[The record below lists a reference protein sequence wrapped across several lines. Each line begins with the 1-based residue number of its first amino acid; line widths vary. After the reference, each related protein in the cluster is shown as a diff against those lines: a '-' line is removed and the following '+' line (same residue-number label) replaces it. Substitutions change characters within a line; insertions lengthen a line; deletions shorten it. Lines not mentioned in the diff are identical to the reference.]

1 MNAVQTTNEVVRSN
15 VSLNDDN
22 TTEKKSQGYVRKK
35 PSHPSKNIALLL
47 YPDCDGHAVALAKV
61 MSKWDYTYIL
71 HDKDEFET
79 EDVDMHGGTS
89 DGDILTEEDTER
101 LKKKHYHVLIHLPM
115 KKEATQVAKEL
126 KLEQRFVQRISDRTA
141 MLCYLIHTG
150 MYDKYQYKP
159 EEVHSNR
166 PSLFREAL
174 NSVSTDSE
182 KLEKMIRIIQNKKCV
197 SVDFALLMLA
207 KEGMTQFALK
217 HYSVVRDIVECVRSD
232 VYRIMY
238 PPTTL
243 QTQLKERA
251 LREYRSDQVEMLSS
265 GDDLPF

>member
-1 MNAVQTTNEVVRSN
+1 MNAVQTTAEVVRSK
-15 VSLNDDN
+15 VPRTDDN

-35 PSHPSKNIALLL
+35 PQNPSKNIALLL
-47 YPDCDGHAVALAKV
+47 YPDCDGHAEALAKV

-79 EDVDMHGGTS
+79 EDVDMHGGAS

-174 NSVSTDSE
+174 NSVNTNTE
-182 KLEKMIRIIQNKKCV
+182 KLERMIAIIQNKKCV
-197 SVDFALLMLA
+197 TTSFALKVLA
-207 KEGMTQFALK
+207 KEGMTDFALK
-217 HYSVVRDIVECVRSD
+217 HFQVVKTLVEENYQETRFTPFGELVRCKSVPLEELKFTED
-232 VYRIMY
+232 
-238 PPTTL
+238 L
-243 QTQLKERA
+243 QEAFNIT
-251 LREYRSDQVEMLSS
+251 
-265 GDDLPF
+265 